1 MSEYNKEIKHTTA
14 KCSEH
19 QTAESPN
26 TSYGQTSLDEIM
38 IETNRSVWREVAVLL
53 AAERILNSVLWILV
67 TCNDRPYGA
76 LGDEKGMAVT
86 IETIQ
91 CMMRAVRSSLLVVE
105 GTNGLSCQGPEISH
119 SASTEGSRKPDSNDN
134 QY

>member
-1 MSEYNKEIKHTTA
+1 
-14 KCSEH
+14 
-19 QTAESPN
+19 
-26 TSYGQTSLDEIM
+26 M

-105 GTNGLSCQGPEISH
+105 GTNGLGCQGPEILH